1 MTRICEFQGCGRI
14 NSAKRLCS
22 GHYRQLRESGELRP
36 LREKNN
42 LRQCSKEGCFN
53 KHRSKGF
60 CLIHYRVFCR
70 ALDKS
75 ERKRCIHKSCQ
86 SLSQKESY
94 CEKHYEIIV
103 LGKSI
108 NKGGRPKKQKQV
120 CEIEN
125 CDNFSKCKGLC
136 SKHYERVKRHR
147 DPHVNY
153 TRKYHSTKL
162 VVDNVLRPHMSYT
175 TTLDEREAIKEVTH
189 DYYENN
195 NE

>member
-14 NSAKRLCS
+14 HRAKGLCIR
-22 GHYRQLRESGELRP
+22 HYLQLKESGELWP
-36 LREKNN
+36 IIEKNN

-53 KHRSKGF
+53 KQHRSKGI
-60 CLIHYRVFCR
+60 CLIHYR

-75 ERKRCIHKSCQ
+75 ERKRCIHESCK

-103 LGKSI
+103 LGISI

-125 CDNFSKCKGLC
+125 CDNFSICKGLC
-136 SKHYERVKRHR
+136 SKHYERVKRHG

-153 TRKYHSTKL
+153 ARKNRSTKL
-162 VVDNVLRPHMSYT
+162 IVDNVLRPHMSYT
-175 TTLDEREAIKEVTH
+175 TTVDEREAIKEVTH
-189 DYYENN
+189 EYYENN
-195 NE
+195 NY